1 VNPAGGFGAKDIDL
15 ASLRCPRSYL
25 RDFTQH
31 APQGVVQKPRSVA
44 IYFHL
49 HLVSDSTGETLN
61 AVAKAACAQFDMGR
75 PIEHVYP
82 LVRNRKQLDRAM
94 AEVEATPGLVLH
106 TMVNQDLREQLEARC
121 RELGQPSV
129 AVLDPV
135 MSLLG
140 NYLGAEV
147 SHRPGA
153 QHDLDARYFARIEAL
168 NFTMAH
174 DDGQSAATLDLA
186 DVVLVGVSRTSKT
199 PTCIY
204 LANRGIKAANIPIVL
219 GIPLPPELDLVRQ
232 PLIVGLL
239 TSPERLIQIRKNR
252 LLSLNEDAETDY
264 VDLDA
269 VRAEVAFARR
279 LFGEKSWP
287 VIDVTRR
294 SIEETAAAVIALHSR
309 ARQPAE

>member
-1 VNPAGGFGAKDIDL
+1 MQTQRNAG
-15 ASLRCPRSYL
+15 
-25 RDFTQH
+25 
-31 APQGVVQKPRSVA
+31 
-44 IYFHL
+44 IYYHL

-61 AVAKAACAQFDMGR
+61 AVAKAACAQFDMGH

-82 LVRNRKQLDRAM
+82 LVRSRKQLERAL
-94 AEVEATPGLVLH
+94 AEIEGAPGLVLH
-106 TMVNQDLREQLEARC
+106 TMVNQELREVLEAKC

-129 AVLDPV
+129 AVIDPV
-135 MSLLG
+135 MNLLG
-140 NYLGAEV
+140 SYLGAEV

-153 QHDLDARYFARIEAL
+153 QHELDAKYFRRIEAL
-168 NFTMAH
+168 NYTMAH
-174 DDGQSAATLDLA
+174 DDGQSAETLGRA

-219 GIPLPPELDLVRQ
+219 GVSLPEQLYTATG

-239 TSPERLIQIRKNR
+239 ASPERLIQIRRNR

-279 LFGEKSWP
+279 LFGDKGWP

-309 ARQPAE
+309 ARQPVE

>member
-1 VNPAGGFGAKDIDL
+1 MQKERNAG
-15 ASLRCPRSYL
+15 
-25 RDFTQH
+25 
-31 APQGVVQKPRSVA
+31 
-44 IYFHL
+44 IYYHL

-61 AVAKAACAQFDMGR
+61 AVAKAACAQFDMGH

-82 LVRNRKQLDRAM
+82 LVRSRKQLERAV
-94 AEVEATPGLVLH
+94 AEIEGAPGMVLH
-106 TMVNQDLREQLEARC
+106 TMVNQELRELLEAKC

-129 AVLDPV
+129 AVIDPV
-135 MSLLG
+135 MNLLG
-140 NYLGAEV
+140 SYLGAEV

-153 QHDLDARYFARIEAL
+153 QHELDAKYFRRIDAL
-168 NFTMAH
+168 NYSMAH
-174 DDGQSAATLDLA
+174 DDGQSAETLDRA
-186 DVVLVGVSRTSKT
+186 DVILVGVSRTSKT

-219 GIPLPPELDLVRQ
+219 GVSLPEQLYTVMG
-232 PLIVGLL
+232 PLIIGLL
-239 TSPERLIQIRKNR
+239 ASPERLISIRKNR

-269 VRAEVAFARR
+269 VRSEVAYARR
-279 LFGEKSWP
+279 LFGDKGWP

-309 ARQPAE
+309 ARQPVE

>member
-1 VNPAGGFGAKDIDL
+1 M
-15 ASLRCPRSYL
+15 
-25 RDFTQH
+25 
-31 APQGVVQKPRSVA
+31 QKARSVTV
-44 IYFHL
+44 YFHL

-82 LVRNRKQLDRAM
+82 LVRTRKQIERAL
-94 AEVEATPGLVLH
+94 VEIEAAPGLVLH
-106 TMVNQDLREQLEARC
+106 TMVNPEFRILLEDRC

-153 QHDLDARYFARIEAL
+153 QHDLDAKYFARIDAL

-174 DDGQSAATLDLA
+174 DDGQSAATLDRA
-186 DVVLVGVSRTSKT
+186 DVILVGVSRTSKT

-219 GIPLPPELDLVRQ
+219 GIALPAELDLVTR
-232 PLIVGLL
+232 PLVVGLI
-239 TSPERLIQIRKNR
+239 TSPERLIQIRRNR
-252 LLSLNEDAETDY
+252 LLSLNEETETEY
-264 VDLDA
+264 VDLDS
-269 VRAEVAFARR
+269 VRAEIAFARR
-279 LFGEKSWP
+279 LYADKGWP

-294 SIEETAAAVIALHSR
+294 SIEETAAAVLALHSR
-309 ARQPAE
+309 AQTSQ

>member
-1 VNPAGGFGAKDIDL
+1 MRPDFVLGLIRL
-15 ASLRCPRSYL
+15 HIHSVILRAAVH
-25 RDFTQH
+25 T
-31 APQGVVQKPRSVA
+31 PRSVA

-61 AVAKAACAQFDMGR
+61 AVGKAACAQFDMGR

-82 LVRNRKQLDRAM
+82 LVRNRKQLDRALGEIET
-94 AEVEATPGLVLH
+94 APGLVLH
-106 TMVNQDLREQLEARC
+106 TMVNQELREILEARC

-135 MSLLG
+135 MTLLG

-153 QHDLDARYFARIEAL
+153 QHELDARYFARIDAL
-168 NFTMAH
+168 NYTMAH
-174 DDGQSAATLDLA
+174 DDGQSTATLDLA

-204 LANRGIKAANIPIVL
+204 LANRGVKAANVPIVL
-219 GIPLPPELDLVRQ
+219 GLPLPPELDLVKR
-232 PLIVGLL
+232 PLVIGLIA
-239 TSPERLIQIRKNR
+239 SPERLIQIRKNR
-252 LLSLNEDAETDY
+252 LLSLNEESETEY
-264 VDLDA
+264 VDLDS

-279 LFGEKSWP
+279 LFAEKGWA

-294 SIEETAAAVIALHSR
+294 SIEETAAAVLALHSR
-309 ARQPAE
+309 AREKPVE

>member
-1 VNPAGGFGAKDIDL
+1 M
-15 ASLRCPRSYL
+15 
-25 RDFTQH
+25 
-31 APQGVVQKPRSVA
+31 QKARSVTV
-44 IYFHL
+44 YFHL

-61 AVAKAACAQFDMGR
+61 AVAKAACAQFEMGVS
-75 PIEHVYP
+75 IEHVYP
-82 LVRNRKQLDRAM
+82 LVRTRKQIERTLGEIESA
-94 AEVEATPGLVLH
+94 PGLVLH
-106 TMVNQDLREQLEARC
+106 TMVNSELRMLLEDRC

-153 QHDLDARYFARIEAL
+153 QHDLDAKYFARIEAL

-174 DDGQSAATLDLA
+174 DDGQSAATLDMA
-186 DVVLVGVSRTSKT
+186 DVILVGVSRSSKT

-219 GIPLPPELDLVRQ
+219 GITLPPELDAVKRPLV
-232 PLIVGLL
+232 VGLI
-239 TSPERLIQIRKNR
+239 TSPERLIQIRRNR
-252 LLSLNEDAETDY
+252 LLSLHEEVETQY
-264 VDLDA
+264 VDLDS
-269 VRAEVAFARR
+269 VRAEIAFARR
-279 LFGEKSWP
+279 LFAVKGWP

-294 SIEETAAAVIALHSR
+294 SIEETAAAILALHSR
-309 ARQPAE
+309 AKASQ